1 MGLVPRLISREGKFG
16 PTYFNWLERRSSAR
30 RGELMKKKTWLVLG
44 MAGMLLLNGCGGSA
58 KSEDAMAMQPSR
70 GSNGYVV
77 MDTADFGYASKSEAM
92 PEAESS
98 FVSDGSSGIG
108 GFGEGGFGET
118 EVYNTESEKLIRTV
132 TMSLQTKEFETLLSY
147 LDGKVAELGG
157 YIQNSQIYGNSM
169 DSYGYRSAS
178 MTLRIPQS
186 SLDFFV
192 SGVSENATVVRK
204 TENAENITLQYADTE
219 ARLKSLKIEQE
230 RFLELL
236 EKADTVDSIIAI
248 EEHLTE
254 LRYEIESYASTLK
267 VYDNKVSYSTVTLDI
282 SEVKRI
288 TPVEQDPTLFTRMK
302 EGFSDTWYELK
313 DGATDVLVW
322 FVSNFLYL
330 LIWGV
335 ILVAAVIFI
344 RRKIKRKRL
353 TDAAAKT
360 TVTQQPEEEQHDRMD
375 FEK

>member
-1 MGLVPRLISREGKFG
+1 
-16 PTYFNWLERRSSAR
+16 
-30 RGELMKKKTWLVLG
+30 MKKKTCLVMG
-44 MAGMLLLNGCGGSA
+44 MIGVLLFGGCGCGATTESSM
-58 KSEDAMAMQPSR
+58 KSQSYR
-70 GSNGYVV
+70 GWDNYAV
-77 MDTADFGYASKSEAM
+77 MDTADMEYFSVSESVEDAGYSPATK
-92 PEAESS
+92 
-98 FVSDGSSGIG
+98 GSSGLG
-108 GFGEGGFGET
+108 GFENGGTAET

-132 TMSLQTKEFETLLSY
+132 TLSLQTKEFETLLSY

-186 SLDFFV
+186 SLDTFV
-192 SGVSENATVVRK
+192 SGVGENATVVRK

-236 EKADTVDSIIAI
+236 EKADSVDSIIAI

-267 VYDNKVSYSTVTLDI
+267 VYDNKVNYSTVTIDI

-313 DGATDVLVW
+313 EGAKDVLVW
-322 FVSNFLYL
+322 FVSNILYL

-335 ILVAAVIFI
+335 ILAAAVIVVRKKI
-344 RRKIKRKRL
+344 RKKKFRDAVVKSTVMQQ
-353 TDAAAKT
+353 TD
-360 TVTQQPEEEQHDRMD
+360 EEQNDRMD